1 MAFQIARDAS
11 EVKQVRAAAV
21 SYLTATFGAWSATAT
36 QPSCRSAAKMS
47 TAADIKSAES
57 LISNLVPI
65 QGAASTEQR
74 SGFDTEESASA
85 SDACCRVITTSA
97 HEEQSQHIW
106 DLISSLLKVCLH
118 HTKVDS
124 KEI

>member
-1 MAFQIARDAS
+1 MLSVDFQIARDAS

-21 SYLTATFGAWSATAT
+21 SYLTATFDTGSATAT

-47 TAADIKSAES
+47 TAADIEAAES
-57 LISNLVPI
+57 LTSNLVSI

-74 SGFDTEESASA
+74 SGFDTGDPASA

-97 HEEQSQHIW
+97 HEEQGQHIW
-106 DLISSLLKVCLH
+106 DLIPSLLKVCLC
-118 HTKVDS
+118 
-124 KEI
+124 